1 MEAPLPKN
9 EATRLKA
16 LRQLQILDTPPEA
29 GFDDLTRLGARIC
42 GTPTALVSLV
52 DAERQW
58 FKSKV
63 GLEASETPRCV
74 AFCAYTILQP
84 DILIVPD
91 ALADER
97 FVTNPLVVNPP
108 YIRFYAG
115 VPLITAE
122 GQVLGSFCVI
132 DYVPRQLEP
141 YQLEALQALGR
152 QAVAQIELRR
162 TLAALAR
169 TITERQQ
176 GNKIRQRFFKRIA
189 GGLGAAAAILLVI
202 GANSYRNTSRLVE
215 TIGRVETNQQ
225 VSGKIQDLLSQLR
238 ETETEQRGYLLAGE
252 EADLKSYQAA
262 VADVEQSIK
271 DLQQLT
277 AKNPKQ
283 QQKLDALE
291 PLIARKLAL
300 LNKSIDLR
308 ERRNVEA
315 ALQVVRSS
323 EGKQLMGEIQKRLT
337 QMKNEQESLLQQ
349 RTETTRHQQIEL
361 FAFLLGIFLVLIALA
376 WVYYFIEREITQR
389 QEVEEVLSAERDF
402 VSAVLDTASA
412 LIVVL
417 DPKGR
422 IIRFNRACERLTRY
436 SFAEV
441 RGRCLWDLLI
451 IPEEVEPVKAIFEE
465 LRNGQFPGESEN
477 YWVTKDEE
485 RRVIVWSGNALKN
498 ADGSVKYFIAAGID
512 ITERQ
517 QAEVALRRS
526 ETQNRGFL
534 EALQES
540 KARLRRQQTALM
552 ELAKSQPLYSGDIS
566 AAFSEIIKTAAH
578 TLDIERVSI
587 WLYNH
592 DHSKIHCVKLH
603 ELSTQRYSEGME
615 LAAVDYPA
623 YFQALQL
630 ERAIAADNAYTDP
643 RTQEFSASYLVPL
656 EITSMLD
663 VPIRLGG
670 STVGVLCL
678 EHVGIARHWKL
689 EEQNFANSLA
699 HTATLAMEARNRK
712 QAEEALRLEKEK
724 SELLLL
730 NILPSE
736 IVERLK
742 YETDSIADSFADVTV
757 LFADIVGF
765 TELSCCVAPI
775 DLVKLLNRIFSTFDL
790 LAEKH
795 ELEKIKTIGDA
806 YMVVGGLPTPRADHV
821 EAIANMALDMQTE
834 IARFN
839 AKTGNTFSIRIGIN
853 TGPVVAGVI
862 GLKKFIYDLWGDTVN
877 TASRMESHGIPGCI
891 QVTQATYERLRD
903 NYLFEE
909 RGVIQ
914 VKGKGEMMTYL
925 LQSKKLTQDDGNCHG
940 ENSSA
945 TDKAI
950 A

>member
-1 MEAPLPKN
+1 MEAPLPEN

-16 LRQLQILDTPPEA
+16 LCQLQILDTAPEA
-29 GFDDLTRLGARIC
+29 GFDDLTRLAAHIC
-42 GTPTALVSLV
+42 GTPTAVVSLV
-52 DAERQW
+52 DANRQW

-63 GLEASETPRCV
+63 GLDASETPRSI
-74 AFCAYTILQP
+74 AFCAHAILQP
-84 DILIVPD
+84 DILIIPD

-97 FVTNPLVVNPP
+97 FATNPLVSNPP

-122 GQVLGSFCVI
+122 EQALGTLCVI
-132 DYVPRQLEP
+132 DYVPRKLEP
-141 YQLEALQALGR
+141 QQVEALEALGR
-152 QAVAQIELRR
+152 QVVAQLELRR
-162 TLAALAR
+162 SLAALAG
-169 TITERQQ
+169 TLTERQQ
-176 GNKIRQRFFKRIA
+176 GKKRRKRFFKRIA
-189 GGLGAAAAILLVI
+189 GGLGAAATILVVI
-202 GANSYRNTSRLVE
+202 GAISYRNMSRFVE
-215 TIGRVETNQQ
+215 TIGSLETKQQ
-225 VSGKIQDLLSQLR
+225 VSGKIQDLLFQLT

-252 EADLKSYQAA
+252 EAYLKSYQSAI
-262 VADVEQSIK
+262 ADVEHSIK
-271 DLQQLT
+271 DLRQLT
-277 AKNPKQ
+277 ANNPKQ
-283 QQKLDALE
+283 QKKLDTLE
-291 PLIARKLAL
+291 PLIARRLAL
-300 LNKSIDLR
+300 LNKGVDLR
-308 ERRNVEA
+308 VHGNFEP
-315 ALQVVRSS
+315 ALQVVLSG
-323 EGKQLMGEIQKRLT
+323 EGKQLMDEIQNGLT
-337 QMKNEQESLLQQ
+337 QMKNEQESLLQHQ
-349 RTETTRHQQIEL
+349 TETKRQQIEL
-361 FAFLLGIFLVLIALA
+361 FAFLLGIFLVLVVLV
-376 WVYYFIEREITQR
+376 WVYYFINREITER

-417 DPKGR
+417 DPQGR
-422 IIRFNRACERLTRY
+422 IIRFNRACERLTHY

-441 RGRCLWDLLI
+441 RGRYLWDLFI
-451 IPEEVEPVKAIFEE
+451 IPEEVEPVKAIFEQ
-465 LRNGQFPGESEN
+465 LRNGQFPCETEN
-477 YWVTKDEE
+477 YWVTKDGS
-485 RRVIVWSGNALKN
+485 RRLIVWSSNALKN

-517 QAEVALRRS
+517 QAEMALRTS
-526 ETQNRGFL
+526 EAQNRAFL
-534 EALQES
+534 ETLQQS
-540 KARLRRQQTALM
+540 KTRLRRQQMALM
-552 ELAKSQPLYSGDIS
+552 DLAKCQPLYSGDIN
-566 AAFSEIIKTAAH
+566 AAFSEIIKTATH
-578 TLDIERVSI
+578 TLDVERASV
-587 WLYNH
+587 WLYNG
-592 DHSKIHCVKLH
+592 DRSKIHCVKLH
-603 ELSTQRYSEGME
+603 ERSAQQYSEGME
-615 LAAVDYPA
+615 LAAVDYPT
-623 YFQALQL
+623 YFQALEL
-630 ERAIAADNAYTDP
+630 ERAIAVDNAYIDP

-656 EITSMLD
+656 DIKSMLD

-678 EHVGIARHWKL
+678 EQVGEPRHWKL
-689 EEQNFANSLA
+689 EEQNFASSLA
-699 HTATLAMEARNRK
+699 HMATLAMEARNRK
-712 QAEEALRLEKEK
+712 QAEEALLVEKEK

-736 IVERLK
+736 IAERLK
-742 YETDSIADSFADVTV
+742 HETDSIADSFADVTV

-765 TELSCCVAPI
+765 TELSCCVSPI

-795 ELEKIKTIGDA
+795 GLEKIKTIGDA

-862 GLKKFIYDLWGDTVN
+862 GIKKFIYDLWGDTVN
-877 TASRMESHGIPGCI
+877 TASRMESQGIPSCI
-891 QVTQATYERLRD
+891 QVTQVTYERLRD

-925 LQSKKLTQDDGNCHG
+925 LISKKLTQDESNCH
-940 ENSSA
+940 SQSTSA